1 MACWLGALRID
12 GRETNAVAVTS
23 GPDHTHDEEP
33 QEDDDNDEDSIVDV
47 IVEHEYAPRTD
58 EPGGSQ
64 QPSSAREQHRQLP

>member
-1 MACWLGALRID
+1 MAYWLGALRID

-23 GPDHTHDEEP
+23 EP

>member
-1 MACWLGALRID
+1 MAYCLGALRID

-23 GPDHTHDEEP
+23 EP

>member
-1 MACWLGALRID
+1 MVYWLGALRID

-23 GPDHTHDEEP
+23 EP

-64 QPSSAREQHRQLP
+64 QPSSARGQHRQLP

>member
-1 MACWLGALRID
+1 MAYWLGALRID
-12 GRETNAVAVTS
+12 GRETNTVAVTS
-23 GPDHTHDEEP
+23 EP